1 MSYIFIA
8 GAPGSKWSSVARNIY
23 FSPSIDRSDNTD
35 RRQYE
40 ETGHLG
46 AYWDPGME
54 FDIPADLNTL
64 DSAQAQTLWDAPFS
78 GTGRR
83 IVKSHVFCHQE
94 NIDYLRK
101 NWPDA
106 PIVLVYRP
114 DDACVGWWVR
124 AGEFS
129 ITYPN
134 YAPYYQDLKTMC
146 QRVSAQNRGLL
157 EAWHRYNGTE
167 PETNRQL
174 AAILGLEPP
183 PLNYAQNYAVHDIK
197 VKVI

>member
-1 MSYIFIA
+1 MKYIFIA

-40 ETGHLG
+40 QTGHCG

-54 FDIPADLNTL
+54 FDIPAELDTL
-64 DSAQAQTLWDAPFS
+64 VPEQAQAQWDAPFS
-78 GTGRR
+78 GTGCR
-83 IVKSHVFCHQE
+83 IVKSHVFCYRE
-94 NIDYLRK
+94 NIDYLRR
-101 NWPDA
+101 NWPDS
-106 PIVLVYRP
+106 PIVLVHRP

-124 AGEFS
+124 AGGFD

-134 YAPYYQDLKTMC
+134 YEPYYQTLSVMC
-146 QRVSAQNRGLL
+146 HRVTAMNRGLQS
-157 EAWHRYNGTE
+157 AWHSYTGVE

-174 AAILGLEPP
+174 VDILNIEPP
-183 PLNYAQNYAVHDIK
+183 PLNYAQNYAVHDIA

>member
-1 MSYIFIA
+1 
-8 GAPGSKWSSVARNIY
+8 
-23 FSPSIDRSDNTD
+23 
-35 RRQYE
+35 
-40 ETGHLG
+40 
-46 AYWDPGME
+46 
-54 FDIPADLNTL
+54 
-64 DSAQAQTLWDAPFS
+64 
-78 GTGRR
+78 
-83 IVKSHVFCHQE
+83 
-94 NIDYLRK
+94 
-101 NWPDA
+101 
-106 PIVLVYRP
+106 VYRP

-146 QRVSAQNRGLL
+146 QRVSAQNHGLL